1 MYLQCGLP
9 ILIWIGC
16 CETSK
21 IRTNYITIMIFI
33 FHVIFTPF
41 LFTYRTKT
49 KEQNSSLLISDFG
62 SSEPVKNHQKPV
74 VPQPTTSSSSAAQQ
88 QSTATSSLEENIL
101 LDFGMTSSVSG
112 AACTQSVKASKE
124 DMMKDDLPILG

>member
-1 MYLQCGLP
+1 M
-9 ILIWIGC
+9 
-16 CETSK
+16 
-21 IRTNYITIMIFI
+21 IMIFV

-74 VPQPTTSSSSAAQQ
+74 VPQPTTASSSGAQQ